1 MTLEIDI
8 QRRLGQFQVDAQFA
22 SDGGITA
29 LFGRS
34 GAGKSSLIRM
44 ISGLLRPERGRIVVN
59 GQVLFDDQRG
69 IDVPTRQRRLGYVFQ
84 DARLFPHLN
93 VRQNLL
99 YGHWFTPRAARYAAF
114 QQVVDLLGIKD
125 LLGRR
130 PGMLSGGERQRV
142 AIGRAL
148 LASPQLLLLDEPLA
162 SLDAAR
168 KAEILPYIERLRDEL
183 RLPTVYVSHALE
195 EITRLANTLVLI
207 SDGRVAAMGS
217 AQQLMSRLDLHPLTG
232 RYEAG
237 AVIEA
242 QVISH
247 NDDYGVT
254 TLAFAG
260 GHLHVPQVD
269 HMPGEAI
276 RARVRARDVTLAKQL
291 LQEVSMRNQIPARIV
306 EISVEAGSFAEVH
319 LDANG
324 IALKARV
331 MRLTVD
337 ELRLQPGDNVYALI
351 KSVAMDRHS
360 LGLPASHDSPYLT
373 GLM

>member
-1 MTLEIDI
+1 MTLEINI

-44 ISGLLRPERGRIVVN
+44 ISGLLRPQRGRIVVN
-59 GQVLFDDQRG
+59 GQVLFDGQKG
-69 IDVPTRQRRLGYVFQ
+69 INVPTRQRRLGYVFQ

-99 YGHWFTPRAARYAAF
+99 YGRWFTPRAERYAAF
-114 QQVVDLLGIKD
+114 QQVVDLLGIED

-130 PGMLSGGERQRV
+130 PGMLSGGEKQRV

-195 EITRLANTLVLI
+195 EITRLATTLVLI

-217 AQQLMSRLDLHPLTG
+217 AQQLMSRLDLRPLTG

-242 QVISH
+242 HVVSH
-247 NDDYGVT
+247 NNDYGLT

-260 GHLHVPQVD
+260 GHLQVPQVD
-269 HMPGEAI
+269 QTLGSTI
-276 RARVRARDVTLAKQL
+276 RARVRARDVAVARQPLR
-291 LQEVSMRNQIPARIV
+291 EVSIRNQIPAQIV
-306 EISVEAGSFAEVH
+306 EISTESGPFAEVH

-324 IALKARV
+324 TALVARV

-337 ELRLQPGDNVYALI
+337 ELQLQSGDTVYALI

-360 LGLPASHDSPYLT
+360 LGLPATHDSAYLT
-373 GLM
+373 ALL

>member
-8 QRRLGQFQVDAQFA
+8 QRRLGQFQVNAQFA

-69 IDVPTRQRRLGYVFQ
+69 IDVPIRQRRLGYVFQ

-99 YGHWFTPRAARYAAF
+99 YGHWFTPRAERYAVF
-114 QQVVDLLGIKD
+114 QQVVDLLGIQE

-217 AQQLMSRLDLHPLTG
+217 AQQLMSRLDLLPLTG

-242 QVISH
+242 QIVSH
-247 NDDYGVT
+247 DDRYGLT
-254 TLAFAG
+254 TLAFGG
-260 GHLHVPQVD
+260 GHLQVPQIEQA
-269 HMPGEAI
+269 PGIAI
-276 RARVRARDVTLAKQL
+276 RARIRARDVTLARRP

-306 EISVEAGSFAEVH
+306 AISVEAGSFAEVH

-324 IALKARV
+324 VALKARV

-337 ELRLQPGDNVYALI
+337 ELRLQPGDTVYALI

-360 LGLPASHDSPYLT
+360 LGLPASHDSSYLT
-373 GLM
+373 ALM